1 MWRLIRKMA
10 AWHFFIWLARA
21 GGDHINGTSEW
32 TNNFSQYRSRDSSV
46 QITSCDTCL
55 AYLAKRWGAVLAL
68 LLVNCTCDHLN
79 PLGKQSTSCI
89 IWPTRDDR
97 LFFSSKADMTDRL
110 SPSTTISLKP
120 HSNANSTTCL
130 HARVSASS
138 QQDTSGPLPES
149 AAS

>member
-1 MWRLIRKMA
+1 MA

-21 GGDHINGTSEW
+21 GGEHINGTSER
-32 TNNFSQYRSRDSSV
+32 TNSFSQYRSRGFLCPDKIHEWV
-46 QITSCDTCL
+46 T
-55 AYLAKRWGAVLAL
+55 VLAF

-79 PLGKQSTSCI
+79 LLGRQSTSCI

-130 HARVSASS
+130 HAKVSASS
-138 QQDTSGPLPES
+138 LQDIGGPLPES